1 MAGPPEGGWTAVN
14 RQVRA
19 SLDPGVS
26 LALVSRA
33 VAACERGD
41 YGAAIADLTTALG
54 VAARDPDLLFKR
66 ALANEAAGYCDEA
79 ISDYTRAL
87 RIADADRAELLYRRG
102 RCHLALGQIDDAI
115 CDMKA
120 HLAIGDSPHE
130 TEIAD
135 LLGIKPYRTAEQ
147 AAVPKSDPLS

>member
-1 MAGPPEGGWTAVN
+1 MN

-19 SLDPGVS
+19 SLAPGMPDII
-26 LALVSRA
+26 VSRA

-41 YGAAIADLTTALG
+41 YEAAIADLTAALG

-66 ALANEAAGYCDEA
+66 ALAQEAAGYCDEA

-102 RCHLALGQIDDAI
+102 RCHLAMGRIEDAI

-120 HLAIGDSPHE
+120 HLAIGASAHE
-130 TEIAD
+130 AEIID
-135 LLGIKPYRTAEQ
+135 LVGIHPYQ
-147 AAVPKSDPLS
+147 AADQQATPKTGSVS